1 MTFNLKAN
9 MKPTKMKTK
18 IKLFESGDR
27 RKEYNNFSLSLKKTD
42 IRGGTTKL
50 VQKGSTAMVHDSRPV
65 STESIQP
72 IIIKKSNSATIFV
85 PSKKKNRI
93 TFQDQTL
100 TVESSSENGSDKK
113 QKKSKV
119 AEL

>member
-50 VQKGSTAMVHDSRPV
+50 V
-65 STESIQP
+65 
-72 IIIKKSNSATIFV
+72 
-85 PSKKKNRI
+85 
-93 TFQDQTL
+93 
-100 TVESSSENGSDKK
+100 
-113 QKKSKV
+113 
-119 AEL
+119 

>member
-1 MTFNLKAN
+1 
-9 MKPTKMKTK
+9 
-18 IKLFESGDR
+18 
-27 RKEYNNFSLSLKKTD
+27 
-42 IRGGTTKL
+42 
-50 VQKGSTAMVHDSRPV
+50 MVHDSRPV
-65 STESIQP
+65 STESIRP

-93 TFQDQTL
+93 TFKDQTL
-100 TVESSSENGSDKK
+100 TVESENGSDRK